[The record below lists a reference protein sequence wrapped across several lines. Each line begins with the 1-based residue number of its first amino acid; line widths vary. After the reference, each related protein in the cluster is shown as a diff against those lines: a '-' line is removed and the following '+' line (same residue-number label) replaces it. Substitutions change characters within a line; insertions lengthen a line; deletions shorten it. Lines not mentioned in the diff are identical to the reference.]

1 MAIQGKVNTARE
13 PVVVLQTAPK
23 KRKLSV
29 IIDTGFSGELC
40 LSPKIIER
48 MGFERIG
55 REAFVLADGQIVRA
69 DIHKGEIIWFNRT
82 RPFEV
87 IALENPRG
95 LLGTELLQECSLTI
109 HFRRRKVAIK
119 QDRR

>member
-1 MAIQGKVNTARE
+1 MAIQGKVNAARE

-23 KRKLSV
+23 KRKFFV

-40 LSPKIIER
+40 LSPKIIEQ

-55 REAFVLADGQIVRA
+55 REAYVLADGQIVHA
-69 DIHKGEIIWFNRT
+69 DIHKAEIIWFSHT
-82 RPFEV
+82 RPVEV

-95 LLGTELLQECSLTI
+95 LLGTELLQDCSLTI
-109 HFRRRKVAIK
+109 HFKSRKMTIK